1 MVSRYQKRISGP
13 LLDRIDIHIEVPR
26 VEYEKLS
33 DERLGEPS
41 AAIRKRVEAARFERT
56 RMLANANLCPCK
68 GGAEGGAGPLPAGR
82 RSSWTPGH
90 GSEVLHG
97 IPEIYP
103 LALYIGPVPLYDR
116 VTRNLLKLNS
126 GREEESKMH
135 AKDQPVN
142 IVIQVDRLSATYGRG
157 ANVVEALRDVS
168 LEIQAGEIF
177 GLLGPNG
184 AGKTTLLSCVEGLH
198 KPARGTARVGGVDV
212 SAEPTAAQHKLG
224 IQLQHAALLDDL
236 TVAELVQVYAALYEV
251 YLSADQISSLLN
263 RFGVSEKHNKL
274 ARRLSGG
281 QRQRLALAL
290 AVASDPEIVLLD
302 EPTSAL
308 DPHARR
314 GVWGIIRELHSE
326 GRTIVITTHAMEE
339 AEALCGRVAI
349 IDGGLVIA
357 CDTPARLVAAL
368 DKSPVLKTSLDV
380 PLDQVQSLPGVHTT
394 RYAGQYLEI
403 ETSQPQVTL
412 AALQGLA
419 HKLGRSLGDVMLR
432 QPNLEDVFLKLT
444 GKQLSA

>member
-1 MVSRYQKRISGP
+1 
-13 LLDRIDIHIEVPR
+13 
-26 VEYEKLS
+26 
-33 DERLGEPS
+33 
-41 AAIRKRVEAARFERT
+41 
-56 RMLANANLCPCK
+56 
-68 GGAEGGAGPLPAGR
+68 
-82 RSSWTPGH
+82 
-90 GSEVLHG
+90 
-97 IPEIYP
+97 
-103 LALYIGPVPLYDR
+103 
-116 VTRNLLKLNS
+116 
-126 GREEESKMH
+126 
-135 AKDQPVN
+135 
-142 IVIQVDRLSATYGRG
+142 
-157 ANVVEALRDVS
+157 
-168 LEIQAGEIF
+168 
-177 GLLGPNG
+177 
-184 AGKTTLLSCVEGLH
+184 
-198 KPARGTARVGGVDV
+198 VDV

-349 IDGGLVIA
+349 IDSGRVVA
-357 CDTPARLVAAL
+357 CDTPARLIAGL
-368 DKSPVLKTSLDV
+368 DTSPVLKTSLDA
-380 PLDQVQSLPGVHTT
+380 PLDQVQSLPGVHSTH
-394 RYAGQYLEI
+394 YSGQYLEI
-403 ETSQPQVTL
+403 ETSQPQATL

-419 HKLGRSLGDVMLR
+419 LQLGRSIGDVMLR

-444 GKQLSA
+444 GKQLNA